1 MLKLFV
7 NISPE
12 KRISAQQ
19 ILSCQLVLQISKI
32 FPKYVVVSTKLSEV
46 ITNLSSRNNP
56 RLKRAKT
63 MSTL

>member
-1 MLKLFV
+1 MFKLFV
-7 NISPE
+7 ILPE

-46 ITNLSSRNNP
+46 ITNLSSRNNS